1 MAQERAKVPVVN
13 IQFERLK
20 RLVSAGIRMNKVLD
34 ILPFIGVDIEDVSK
48 DIIRVE
54 YNPNRPDLSSDY
66 GVVRALRGLLDIETG
81 LPKFKLAGRSGLAV
95 SIEDAA
101 VRKVRPYLIALVA
114 KNGTLDDETLKQLIV
129 MQEDLHNGVGR
140 RRRKA
145 SIGIHNLDAIQF
157 PVTYKTVSSDYSF
170 TPLGESSELPIHQI
184 LKDLEI
190 GKQYGHILSA
200 FDRYPVIVDSAGTV
214 LSFPPIINGQATKV
228 NERCRNLFVEV
239 TATDQETAEDLLAIL
254 AITLYDAGF
263 EIRTVSIVVDSG
275 RRRKKIET
283 PRMKSKVIPAD
294 VGYVNSILGLTLDT
308 KQMITCLKRSR
319 LDAKVAVDRKKIVCT
334 IPRYRIDIDGPIDI
348 SEEVA
353 IGYGIYNFE
362 PQFPTSPTA
371 GNKDSLSIYFNKIR
385 EAMIGLGMIESLNFM
400 LTSKEVQY
408 GSFGIIP
415 TKDVLSVDSSK
426 STEHEILRDSLV
438 PLLLQSLSYNIHEQ
452 YPQRLFEIGK
462 TFLKSTPTIIEE
474 RWSIGAMI
482 AHTDASY
489 TEIKSTMQAL
499 LRSCFG
505 KEATTKASTNHMFM
519 EGRCAEVIFDGK
531 SIGALGEI
539 IPRALEN
546 FKLRMPVAAFEINL
560 LAIIKDKYSTCEM
573 YNLPR

>member
-13 IQFERLK
+13 IKFEHLK
-20 RLVSAGIRMNKVLD
+20 RLVSGIKMNKVLD
-34 ILPFIGVDIEDVSK
+34 LLPYVGVDIEDVGK
-48 DIIRVE
+48 DVIRVE

-66 GVVRALRGLLDIETG
+66 GVARALRGLLDIETG

-95 SIEDAA
+95 SIEDA
-101 VRKVRPYLIALVA
+101 VRKIRPYLIALVA

-129 MQEDLHNGVGR
+129 MQEDLHNGIGR
-140 RRRKA
+140 KRRKA
-145 SIGIHNLDAIQF
+145 SIGIHNLDVIQF
-157 PVTYKTVSSDYSF
+157 PVTYKTVSGDYSF
-170 TPLGESSELPIHQI
+170 TPLDESSEFPIDQI

-190 GKQYGHILSA
+190 GKQYGHILSG
-200 FDRYPVIVDSAGTV
+200 FDRYPLIVDSFGTV
-214 LSFPPIINGQATKV
+214 LSLPPIINGQATKV
-228 NERCRNLFVEV
+228 NDRCRNLFVEV

-263 EIRTVSIVVDSG
+263 EIRTVSIVDSG

-283 PRMKSKVIPAD
+283 PQMKPKVISAD
-294 VGYVNSILGLTLDT
+294 VGYVNSILGLMLDT
-308 KQMITCLKRSR
+308 KQMITCLKKSR
-319 LDAKVAVDRKKIVCT
+319 LDAKAVDRKKIVCT
-334 IPRYRIDIDGPIDI
+334 IPRYRIDISDPIDI

-353 IGYGIYNFE
+353 IGYGIYNLE
-362 PQFPTSPTA
+362 PKFPTSPTA
-371 GNKDSLSIYFNKIR
+371 GKKDSLSVYFNTIR

-408 GSFGIIP
+408 SAFGIP
-415 TKDVLSVDSSK
+415 AKDVLSVDSSK

-462 TFLKSTPTIIEE
+462 TFLKSTAIIEE
-474 RWSIGAMI
+474 RWSIGAVI
-482 AHTDASY
+482 AHTDAAY

-531 SIGALGEI
+531 SVGTLGEI
-539 IPRALEN
+539 IPLALEN

-560 LAIIKDKYSTCEM
+560 LGIIKDK
-573 YNLPR
+573 

>member
-13 IQFERLK
+13 IKFERLK
-20 RLVSAGIRMNKVLD
+20 RLVSGGIKMNKVLD
-34 ILPFIGVDIEDVSK
+34 ILPFVGVDIEDVGK
-48 DIIRVE
+48 DVIRVE

-66 GVVRALRGLLDIETG
+66 GVARALRGLLDIETG
-81 LPKFKLAGRSGLAV
+81 LPKFKLAGRSGLEV

-101 VRKVRPYLIALVA
+101 VRKIRPYLIALVA
-114 KNGTLDDETLKQLIV
+114 KNGTLDDETLKQLIA

-140 RRRKA
+140 KRRKA
-145 SIGIHNLDAIQF
+145 SIGIHNLDVIKF
-157 PVTYKTVSSDYSF
+157 PVTYKTVSGDYSF
-170 TPLGESSELPIHQI
+170 KPLGESSEFPIYQI

-200 FDRYPVIVDSAGTV
+200 FDRYPLIVDSVGTV
-214 LSFPPIINGQATKV
+214 LSFPPIINSQATKV
-228 NERCRNLFVEV
+228 NDSCRNLFLEV

-254 AITLYDAGF
+254 AMTLYDAGF

-283 PRMKSKVIPAD
+283 PQIKPKVISAE
-294 VGYVNSILGLTLDT
+294 VGYVNSILGLMLDT
-308 KQMITCLKRSR
+308 KQMITCLKKSR
-319 LDAKVAVDRKKIVCT
+319 LDAKAVEDRKKIICT
-334 IPRYRIDIDGPIDI
+334 IPRYRIDISDPIDI

-353 IGYGIYNFE
+353 IGYGIYNLE
-362 PQFPTSPTA
+362 PKFPTSPTA
-371 GNKDSLSIYFNKIR
+371 GKKDSLSVYFNRIR

-408 GSFGIIP
+408 SAFGIIP
-415 TKDVLSVDSSK
+415 AKDVLSVDSSK

-462 TFLKSTPTIIEE
+462 TFLKSTQIIEE
-474 RWSIGAMI
+474 RWSIGAVI
-482 AHTDASY
+482 AHTDAGY

-499 LRSCFG
+499 FRSCFG
-505 KEATTKASTNHMFM
+505 KEATTNASTNQMFM
-519 EGRCAEVIFDGK
+519 EGRCAEVVFDCK
-531 SIGALGEI
+531 SVGTLGEI

-546 FKLRMPVAAFEINL
+546 FKLRTPVVAFELNL
-560 LAIIKDKYSTCEM
+560 LAIIKEDKYSTT
-573 YNLPR
+573 

>member
-1 MAQERAKVPVVN
+1 MAQ
-13 IQFERLK
+13 ERLK
-20 RLVSAGIRMNKVLD
+20 RLISGIKMNKVLD
-34 ILPFIGVDIEDVSK
+34 TLPYIGVDIEDVSK
-48 DIIRVE
+48 DMVRVE

-95 SIEDAA
+95 NIDDAA
-101 VRKVRPYLIALVA
+101 VRKIRPYLIALVA
-114 KNGTLDDETLKQLIV
+114 KNGKLDDETLKQLIV

-157 PVTYKTVSSDYSF
+157 PVTYKTVSGDYSF
-170 TPLGESSELPIHQI
+170 TPLDESSEFTIDHI
-184 LKDLEI
+184 LKDLDI

-200 FDRYPVIVDSAGTV
+200 FDRDPIIVDSAGTV
-214 LSFPPIINGQATKV
+214 LSLPPIINSQATKV
-228 NERCRNLFVEV
+228 NDRCRNLFVEV
-239 TATDQETAEDLLAIL
+239 TATDQETAEDLIAIL

-263 EIRTVSIVVDSG
+263 EIRTVSIDSG
-275 RRRKKIET
+275 RKKIET
-283 PRMKSKVIPAD
+283 PQMKPKEISAD
-294 VGYVNSILGLTLDT
+294 MGYINSILGLTLDT
-308 KQMITCLKRSR
+308 KQMITCLKKSR
-319 LDAKVAVDRKKIVCT
+319 LDAKALDKKIVCT
-334 IPRYRIDIDGPIDI
+334 IPRYRIDISDPVDI

-353 IGYGIYNFE
+353 IGYGIYNLE
-362 PQFPTSPTA
+362 PKFPNSPTA
-371 GNKDSLSIYFNKIR
+371 GKKDSLSVYFDAIR
-385 EAMIGLGMIESLNFM
+385 ETMIGLGMIESLNFL

-408 GSFGIIP
+408 NAFGILA
-415 TKDVLSVDSSK
+415 KDMLSVDGSK
-426 STEHEILRDSLV
+426 STEHQILRDSLV

-462 TFLKSTPTIIEE
+462 TFLKSTPTTIEE
-474 RWSIGAMI
+474 RWSIGAVI

-505 KEATTKASTNHMFM
+505 KEATTKASTNPMFM

-531 SIGALGEI
+531 SVGILGEI

-546 FKLRMPVAAFEINL
+546 LKLRVPVGAFEINL
-560 LAIIKDKYSTCEM
+560 LAIIKDKYSTM
-573 YNLPR
+573 

>member
-1 MAQERAKVPVVN
+1 VPVVN
-13 IQFERLK
+13 IKFDRLK
-20 RLVSAGIRMNKVLD
+20 RLVSAGIKMNKVLD

-48 DIIRVE
+48 DVIRVE

-81 LPKFKLAGRSGLAV
+81 LPEFKLARRSGLAV
-95 SIEDAA
+95 NIEDAA
-101 VRKVRPYLIALVA
+101 AIRKIRPYLIALVA
-114 KNGTLDDETLKQLIV
+114 KNGTLDYETLKQIIV

-140 RRRKA
+140 KRRKA
-145 SIGIHNLDAIQF
+145 SIGIHNLDVIKF
-157 PVTYKTVSSDYSF
+157 PVTYKTVSGDYSF
-170 TPLGESSELPIHQI
+170 TPLDESSEFPIDQI

-200 FDRYPVIVDSAGTV
+200 SDRYPLIVDSVGTV
-214 LSFPPIINGQATKV
+214 LSFPPIINSQATKV

-254 AITLYDAGF
+254 AMTLYDAGF

-275 RRRKKIET
+275 KNKKIET
-283 PRMKSKVIPAD
+283 PQMKPKVISAE
-294 VGYVNSILGLTLDT
+294 VGYINSILGLTLDT
-308 KQMITCLKRSR
+308 KQMITCLKKSR
-319 LDAKVAVDRKKIVCT
+319 LDAKAVGNRKKKIVCT
-334 IPRYRIDIDGPIDI
+334 IPRYRIDINDPIDI

-353 IGYGIYNFE
+353 IGYGIYDFE
-362 PQFPTSPTA
+362 PKFPTSPTA
-371 GNKDSLSIYFNKIR
+371 GKKDSLSVYFNKIR
-385 EAMIGLGMIESLNFM
+385 DAMIGLGMIESLNFM

-408 GSFGIIP
+408 SVFGIIP
-415 TKDVLSVDSSK
+415 AKDVLSTESSK

-452 YPQRLFEIGK
+452 YPQRLFELGK
-462 TFLKSTPTIIEE
+462 TFLRSTPTIEE
-474 RWSIGAMI
+474 RWSIGAVI

-531 SIGALGEI
+531 SVGAIGEI
-539 IPRALEN
+539 VPRALEN
-546 FKLRMPVAAFEINL
+546 FKLRMPVAAFELNL
-560 LAIIKDKYSTCEM
+560 LALIKEDKYSTM
-573 YNLPR
+573 

>member
-13 IQFERLK
+13 IKFERLK
-20 RLVSAGIRMNKVLD
+20 RLISEGIKMNKVLD
-34 ILPFIGVDIEDVSK
+34 TLPFIGVDIEDVSK
-48 DIIRVE
+48 DMIRVE

-95 SIEDAA
+95 NIDDAAA
-101 VRKVRPYLIALVA
+101 VRKIRPYLIALVA

-157 PVTYKTVSSDYSF
+157 PVTYKTVSGDYSF
-170 TPLGESSELPIHQI
+170 TPLGESSEFTIDQI
-184 LKDLEI
+184 LKDLDI

-200 FDRYPVIVDSAGTV
+200 FDRYPIIVDSAGTV
-214 LSFPPIINGQATKV
+214 LSFPPIINSQATKV
-228 NERCRNLFVEV
+228 NDRCRNLFVEV
-239 TATDQETAEDLLAIL
+239 TATDRETAEDLLAII
-254 AITLYDAGF
+254 AMTLYDAGF
-263 EIRTVSIVVDSG
+263 EIRTVSIVHSG
-275 RRRKKIET
+275 SRKKKNET
-283 PRMKSKVIPAD
+283 PKMKPKVISAD
-294 VGYVNSILGLTLDT
+294 LGYVNSILGLTLDT
-308 KQMITCLKRSR
+308 KQMITCLKKSR
-319 LDAKVAVDRKKIVCT
+319 LDAKAVDRKKIICT
-334 IPRYRIDIDGPIDI
+334 IPRYRIDIGGPIDI

-371 GNKDSLSIYFNKIR
+371 GNKDSVSVYFNKIR

-415 TKDVLSVDSSK
+415 PKDVLSVDSSK
-426 STEHEILRDSLV
+426 SIEHEILRDSLI

-462 TFLKSTPTIIEE
+462 TFLKSTPTMIEE
-474 RWSIGAMI
+474 RWSIGAAI
-482 AHTDASY
+482 AYTDASY

-505 KEATTKASTNHMFM
+505 KEATTNASTNPMFM

-531 SIGALGEI
+531 SVGALGEI

-546 FKLRMPVAAFEINL
+546 VKLRVPVAAFEINL
-560 LAIIKDKYSTCEM
+560 LAIIKEDKYSTM
-573 YNLPR
+573 

>member
-13 IQFERLK
+13 IKFERLK
-20 RLVSAGIRMNKVLD
+20 RLISESIKMNKVLD

-48 DIIRVE
+48 DMIRVE

-95 SIEDAA
+95 NVDEAA
-101 VRKVRPYLIALVA
+101 VRKIRPYLIALVA

-145 SIGIHNLDAIQF
+145 SIGIHNLDTIQF
-157 PVTYKTVSSDYSF
+157 PVTYKTVSGDYSF
-170 TPLGESSELPIHQI
+170 IPLDESSEFTIDQI
-184 LKDLEI
+184 LKDLDI

-200 FDRYPVIVDSAGTV
+200 FDRYPIIVDSAGTV
-214 LSFPPIINGQATKV
+214 LSFPPIINSQATKV
-228 NERCRNLFVEV
+228 NDRCRNLFVEV
-239 TATDQETAEDLLAIL
+239 TATDRETAEDLLAII
-254 AITLYDAGF
+254 AMTLYDAGF
-263 EIRTVSIVVDSG
+263 EIRTVSIVQHSG
-275 RRRKKIET
+275 SRQKKKIET
-283 PRMKSKVIPAD
+283 PKMKPKVISAD
-294 VGYVNSILGLTLDT
+294 LSYINSILGLTLDT
-308 KQMITCLKRSR
+308 KQMITCLKKSR
-319 LDAKVAVDRKKIVCT
+319 LDAKAVDRKKIVCT
-334 IPRYRIDIDGPIDI
+334 IPRYRIDISDPIDI

-353 IGYGIYNFE
+353 IGYGIYNLE

-371 GNKDSLSIYFNKIR
+371 GNKDSLSVYFNKIR

-408 GSFGIIP
+408 GAFGILP
-415 TKDVLSVDSSK
+415 AKDVLSVDSSK
-426 STEHEILRDSLV
+426 STEHEILCDSLL

-462 TFLKSTPTIIEE
+462 TFIKSTPTVIEE
-474 RWSIGAMI
+474 RWSIGAVI

-505 KEATTKASTNHMFM
+505 REATTKASTNHMFM

-531 SIGALGEI
+531 SVGALGEI

-560 LAIIKDKYSTCEM
+560 LPIIKNKYSTM
-573 YNLPR
+573 

>member
-1 MAQERAKVPVVN
+1 VPVVN
-13 IQFERLK
+13 IKLERLK
-20 RLVSAGIRMNKVLD
+20 RLVSGGIKMSNVLD
-34 ILPFIGVDIEDVSK
+34 ILPFVGVDIEDVGK
-48 DIIRVE
+48 DVIRVE

-66 GVVRALRGLLDIETG
+66 GVARALRGLLDIETG
-81 LPKFKLAGRSGLAV
+81 LPKFRLAGRSGLAV
-95 SIEDAA
+95 SFEDAA
-101 VRKVRPYLIALVA
+101 VRKIRPYLIALVA
-114 KNGTLDDETLKQLIV
+114 KNGNLDNETLKQLIV
-129 MQEDLHNGVGR
+129 MQEDLHNGAGR
-140 RRRKA
+140 KRRKA
-145 SIGIHNLDAIQF
+145 SIGIHNLDVIQF
-157 PVTYKTVSSDYSF
+157 PVTYKTVSGDYSF
-170 TPLGESSELPIHQI
+170 KPLDESSEFSIDQI

-200 FDRYPVIVDSAGTV
+200 FDRYPLIVDSVGTV

-275 RRRKKIET
+275 RRRKIET
-283 PRMKSKVIPAD
+283 PQMKPKVISAD
-294 VGYVNSILGLTLDT
+294 VGYVNSILGLMLDA
-308 KQMITCLKRSR
+308 KQMVTCLKKSR
-319 LDAKVAVDRKKIVCT
+319 LDAKAVEDRKKIICT
-334 IPRYRIDIDGPIDI
+334 IPRYRIDISDPIDI

-353 IGYGIYNFE
+353 IGYGIYNLE
-362 PQFPTSPTA
+362 PRFPTSPTA
-371 GNKDSLSIYFNKIR
+371 GKKDSLSVYFNTIR

-408 GSFGIIP
+408 SAFGIIP
-415 TKDVLSVDSSK
+415 AKNVLSVDSSK

-438 PLLLQSLSYNIHEQ
+438 PSLLQSLSYNVHEQ

-462 TFLKSTPTIIEE
+462 TFLKSTAIIEE
-474 RWSIGAMI
+474 RWSIGAVI
-482 AHTDASY
+482 AHTDAGYS
-489 TEIKSTMQAL
+489 EIKSTMQAL

-505 KEATTKASTNHMFM
+505 KEATTKASANHMFM

-531 SIGALGEI
+531 SVGALGEI
-539 IPRALEN
+539 IPLALEN

-560 LAIIKDKYSTCEM
+560 LAIVKDK
-573 YNLPR
+573 

>member
-13 IQFERLK
+13 IKFERLK
-20 RLVSAGIRMNKVLD
+20 RLISGIKMNKVLD
-34 ILPFIGVDIEDVSK
+34 TLPFIGVDIEDVSK
-48 DIIRVE
+48 DVIRVE

-66 GVVRALRGLLDIETG
+66 GVVRALRGLLNIETG

-95 SIEDAA
+95 TVEDAA
-101 VRKVRPYLIALVA
+101 ALRKVRPYLIALVA
-114 KNGTLDDETLKQLIV
+114 KNGTLDGETLKQLIV

-145 SIGIHNLDAIQF
+145 SIGIHNLDVIRF
-157 PVTYKTVSSDYSF
+157 PVTYKTASGDYSF
-170 TPLGESSELPIHQI
+170 TPLDESSEFAIDQI

-200 FDRYPVIVDSAGTV
+200 FDRYPLIVDSAGTV
-214 LSFPPIINGQATKV
+214 LSFPPIINGQTTKV
-228 NERCRNLFVEV
+228 NDSCRNLFVEV

-254 AITLYDAGF
+254 AMTLYDAGF
-263 EIRTVSIVVDSG
+263 EIRTVSIVHSAG
-275 RRRKKIET
+275 SRKKIET
-283 PRMKSKVIPAD
+283 PQMKPKVISAD
-294 VGYVNSILGLTLDT
+294 VGYINSILGLTLDT
-308 KQMITCLKRSR
+308 KQMITCLKKSR
-319 LDAKVAVDRKKIVCT
+319 LDAKALNRKKIVCT
-334 IPRYRIDIDGPIDI
+334 IPRYRIDICDPIDI

-371 GNKDSLSIYFNKIR
+371 GNKDSLSVYLNKIR

-438 PLLLQSLSYNIHEQ
+438 PVLLQSISYNIHEQ

-462 TFLKSTPTIIEE
+462 IFFKSTPTMIEE
-474 RWSIGAMI
+474 RWSVSAVI
-482 AHTDASY
+482 AHADAGY

-505 KEATTKASTNHMFM
+505 KEANTKASTNYMFM

-531 SIGALGEI
+531 SIGVLGEI

-546 FKLRMPVAAFEINL
+546 FKLRTPVAAFELNL
-560 LAIIKDKYSTCEM
+560 LAIIKEDKYSTM
-573 YNLPR
+573 

>member
-13 IQFERLK
+13 IKFERLK
-20 RLVSAGIRMNKVLD
+20 RLISGIKMNKVLD
-34 ILPFIGVDIEDVSK
+34 TLPYIGVDIEDVSK
-48 DIIRVE
+48 DMIRVE

-66 GVVRALRGLLDIETG
+66 GVVRALRGLLNIETS

-95 SIEDAA
+95 SVEDAA
-101 VRKVRPYLIALVA
+101 LRKIRPYLIALVA
-114 KNGTLDDETLKQLIV
+114 KNGTLDDETLKQLIG

-145 SIGIHNLDAIQF
+145 SIGIHNLDVIRF
-157 PVTYKTVSSDYSF
+157 PVTYKKVSGDYSF
-170 TPLGESSELPIHQI
+170 TPLNESSEFTIKQI

-200 FDRYPVIVDSAGTV
+200 FKRYPLIVDSAGTV
-214 LSFPPIINGQATKV
+214 LSFPPIINSQATKV
-228 NERCRNLFVEV
+228 NEGCRNLFVEV
-239 TATDQETAEDLLAIL
+239 TATDQETAEDLLAII
-254 AITLYDAGF
+254 AMTLYDAGF
-263 EIRTVSIVVDSG
+263 EIRTVSIVHSG
-275 RRRKKIET
+275 SRNKKIET
-283 PRMKSKVIPAD
+283 PQMKPKVISAD
-294 VGYVNSILGLTLDT
+294 VDYINSILGLTLDT
-308 KQMITCLKRSR
+308 KQIITYLKKSR
-319 LDAKVAVDRKKIVCT
+319 LDAKAPNRKKIACT
-334 IPRYRIDIDGPIDI
+334 IPRYRIDIYDPIDI

-353 IGYGIYNFE
+353 IGYGIYNLE

-371 GNKDSLSIYFNKIR
+371 GNKDSLSVYFDKIR

-400 LTSKEVQY
+400 LTSKQVQY

-415 TKDVLSVDSSK
+415 TKDVLSVDTSK

-438 PLLLQSLSYNIHEQ
+438 PVLLQSLSYNIHEQ

-462 TFLKSTPTIIEE
+462 TFIKSTPTMIEE
-474 RWSIGAMI
+474 RWSVGAAI
-482 AHTDASY
+482 AHADAGY

-505 KEATTKASTNHMFM
+505 KEATTKASTNPMFM

-531 SIGALGEI
+531 SVGILGEI

-546 FKLRMPVAAFEINL
+546 LKLRVPVAAFEINL
-560 LAIIKDKYSTCEM
+560 LAIIKDKYSTM
-573 YNLPR
+573 

>member
-13 IQFERLK
+13 IKFERLK
-20 RLVSAGIRMNKVLD
+20 RLVPGIKMNKILD
-34 ILPFIGVDIEDVSK
+34 ILPFVGVDIEDVGK
-48 DIIRVE
+48 EAIRVE

-66 GVVRALRGLLDIETG
+66 GVARALRGLLDIETG

-95 SIEDAA
+95 IIEDAA

-114 KNGTLDDETLKQLIV
+114 KNGTLDDETLKQLIA

-140 RRRKA
+140 KRRKA
-145 SIGIHNLDAIQF
+145 SVGIHNLDVIQF
-157 PVTYKTVSSDYSF
+157 PVTYKTVSGDYSF
-170 TPLGESSELPIHQI
+170 RPLDESSEFPIGQI

-200 FDRYPVIVDSAGTV
+200 FDRYPLIVDSVGTV
-214 LSFPPIINGQATKV
+214 LSLPPIINGQATKV
-228 NERCRNLFVEV
+228 NDRCRNLFVEV

-263 EIRTVSIVVDSG
+263 EIRTVSIVDSG
-275 RRRKKIET
+275 RKKIET
-283 PRMKSKVIPAD
+283 PQMKPKVISAD
-294 VGYVNSILGLTLDT
+294 MGYVNSILGLMLDT
-308 KQMITCLKRSR
+308 KQMITCLKKSR
-319 LDAKVAVDRKKIVCT
+319 LDAKAVGRKKIVCT
-334 IPRYRIDIDGPIDI
+334 IPRYRIDISDPIDI

-353 IGYGIYNFE
+353 IGYGIYNLE
-362 PQFPTSPTA
+362 PKFPASPTA
-371 GNKDSLSIYFNKIR
+371 GKRDSLSVYFNTIR

-408 GSFGIIP
+408 STFGIP
-415 TKDVLSVDSSK
+415 AKDVLSVDSSK

-438 PLLLQSLSYNIHEQ
+438 PLLLKSLSYNVHEQ

-462 TFLKSTPTIIEE
+462 TFLKSTAIIEE
-474 RWSIGAMI
+474 RWSIAAVI
-482 AHTDASY
+482 AHTDAGY

-499 LRSCFG
+499 FRSCFG

-519 EGRCAEVIFDGK
+519 EGRCADVIFDGK
-531 SIGALGEI
+531 SVGALGEI
-539 IPRALEN
+539 RPIALEN
-546 FKLRMPVAAFEINL
+546 FKLRTPVAAFEINL
-560 LAIIKDKYSTCEM
+560 LGIIKDKYNTM
-573 YNLPR
+573 

>member
-1 MAQERAKVPVVN
+1 MAQECAKVPVVN
-13 IQFERLK
+13 IKFERLK
-20 RLVSAGIRMNKVLD
+20 RLVSGIKMNKILD
-34 ILPFIGVDIEDVSK
+34 ILPFVAVDIEDVGK
-48 DIIRVE
+48 DVIRVE

-66 GVVRALRGLLDIETG
+66 GVARALRGLLNIDTG
-81 LPKFKLAGRSGLAV
+81 LPKFKLAGRSGLEV
-95 SIEDAA
+95 RIEDP

-140 RRRKA
+140 KRRKA
-145 SIGIHNLDAIQF
+145 SIGIHNLDVIQF
-157 PVTYKTVSSDYSF
+157 PVTYKMVTGDYSF
-170 TPLGESSELPIHQI
+170 TPLDESSELSIDRI

-200 FDRYPVIVDSAGTV
+200 FDRYPLIIDSVGTV
-214 LSFPPIINGQATKV
+214 LSLPPIINGQATKV
-228 NERCRNLFVEV
+228 NDRCRNLFVEV
-239 TATDQETAEDLLAIL
+239 TATDQETAEDLLAIF

-263 EIRTVSIVVDSG
+263 EIRTVSIVDSG
-275 RRRKKIET
+275 KKKIET
-283 PRMKSKVIPAD
+283 PHMKPKVISAD
-294 VGYVNSILGLTLDT
+294 VGYVNSILGLMLDT
-308 KQMITCLKRSR
+308 KQMITCLKKSR
-319 LDAKVAVDRKKIVCT
+319 LDAKAVDRKVVCT
-334 IPRYRIDIDGPIDI
+334 IPRYRIDISDPIDI

-353 IGYGIYNFE
+353 IGYGIYNLE
-362 PQFPTSPTA
+362 PKFPTSPTA
-371 GNKDSLSIYFNKIR
+371 GKRDFLSVYFNTIR

-408 GSFGIIP
+408 SAFGIP
-415 TKDVLSVDSSK
+415 AKDVLSVDSSK

-462 TFLKSTPTIIEE
+462 TFIKSTAKIEE
-474 RWSIGAMI
+474 RWSIGAVI
-482 AHTDASY
+482 AHTDAGY

-519 EGRCAEVIFDGK
+519 EGRCADVIFDGK
-531 SIGALGEI
+531 SVGVLGEI
-539 IPRALEN
+539 IPLALEN

-560 LAIIKDKYSTCEM
+560 LAIIKDK
-573 YNLPR
+573 

>member
-13 IQFERLK
+13 IKFERLK
-20 RLVSAGIRMNKVLD
+20 RLISGIKMNKVLD
-34 ILPFIGVDIEDVSK
+34 TLPYIGVDIEDVSK
-48 DIIRVE
+48 DMIRVE

-66 GVVRALRGLLDIETG
+66 GVARALRGLLNIETS

-95 SIEDAA
+95 SVEDAA
-101 VRKVRPYLIALVA
+101 LRKIRPYLIALVA
-114 KNGTLDDETLKQLIV
+114 KNGTLDDETLKQLIG

-145 SIGIHNLDAIQF
+145 SIGIHNLDVIRF
-157 PVTYKTVSSDYSF
+157 PVTYKTVSGDYSF
-170 TPLGESSELPIHQI
+170 TPLNESSEFTIKQI

-200 FDRYPVIVDSAGTV
+200 FERYPLIVDNADTV
-214 LSFPPIINGQATKV
+214 LSFPPIINSQATKV
-228 NERCRNLFVEV
+228 NEGCRNLFVEV
-239 TATDQETAEDLLAIL
+239 TATDQETAEDLLAII
-254 AITLYDAGF
+254 AMTLYDAGF
-263 EIRTVSIVVDSG
+263 EIRTVSIVHSG
-275 RRRKKIET
+275 SRNKKIET
-283 PRMKSKVIPAD
+283 PQMKPKVISAD
-294 VGYVNSILGLTLDT
+294 VDYINSILGLTLDT
-308 KQMITCLKRSR
+308 KQIITYLKKSR
-319 LDAKVAVDRKKIVCT
+319 LDAKAPNRKKIACT
-334 IPRYRIDIDGPIDI
+334 IPRYRIDIYDPIDI

-353 IGYGIYNFE
+353 IGYGIYNLE

-371 GNKDSLSIYFNKIR
+371 GNKDSLSVYFDKIR

-400 LTSKEVQY
+400 LTSKQVQY

-415 TKDVLSVDSSK
+415 TKEDVLSVDTSK

-438 PLLLQSLSYNIHEQ
+438 PVLLQSLSYNIHEQ

-462 TFLKSTPTIIEE
+462 TFIKSTPTMIEE
-474 RWSIGAMI
+474 RWSVGAAI
-482 AHTDASY
+482 AHADAGY

-505 KEATTKASTNHMFM
+505 KEATTKASTNPMFM

-531 SIGALGEI
+531 SVGILGEI

-546 FKLRMPVAAFEINL
+546 LKLRVPVAAFEINL
-560 LAIIKDKYSTCEM
+560 LAIIKDKNSTM
-573 YNLPR
+573 